1 MLKRISAVAAALAIG
16 GVAFVAAPA
25 GATAA
30 PAAPTALQASPD
42 PVVVSDGGGRTAT
55 FGFTAGEGT
64 GSARLVD
71 PSGKNVPLTV
81 SGGPAYT
88 ASYTFKFSDEPGA
101 WKLVAAA
108 TKDGATAESSRAFSV
123 HWITDLDFSASPD
136 VVDRGG
142 RVWLSGALKYREGG
156 AWKAYDKQS
165 VRIAFKPVGGS
176 YGTVRT
182 VTTDGYGRFRVAQ
195 NVDRS
200 GWWRAEYAGSAE
212 TEGTVSDSDRVDV
225 RERARTSRVSF
236 DASPEPVNVGGTL
249 RLRGKVEAGAWR
261 SWDPVRGAKVD
272 LLFKADGSYSWRR
285 VTSAWTGRDGGFAAD
300 VTANASGWW
309 RAEYAGRSGLRGSY
323 ADDHVEV
330 VRPQPQ
336 PPASLDTRV
345 ISFDAYPEPVRYG
358 RYLSFKGK
366 LQAWDGHWTGY
377 GHQKVTVWFKTKHG
391 SWKYVKSTWTN
402 GSGKFW
408 TKTKATRSGYWKVV
422 FAGNDE
428 ADGSSSA
435 RDWVRVR
442 R

>member
-1 MLKRISAVAAALAIG
+1 MLKRISAVAAALALG
-16 GVAFVAAPA
+16 SVALLASPAHATEAPA
-25 GATAA
+25 T
-30 PAAPTALQASPD
+30 PTALQASPD
-42 PVVVSDGGGRTAT
+42 PVVVGDGGGRPAT

-81 SGGPAYT
+81 SGGPNYT
-88 ASYTFKFSDEPGA
+88 ASYTFNFNDEPGA
-101 WKLVAAA
+101 WKLVATA
-108 TKDGATAESSRAFSV
+108 TKDGATAESTKGFAV

-136 VVDRGG
+136 VVDRDG
-142 RVWLSGALKYREGG
+142 RVWLSGALKYKEGG
-156 AWKAYDKQS
+156 SWKAYDKQAVQIS
-165 VRIAFKPVGGS
+165 FKPVGGS
-176 YGTVRT
+176 YGAVRT
-182 VTTDGYGRFRVAQ
+182 VTTDAYGRFRVAQ

-225 RERARTSRVSF
+225 RDRARTSRVWF
-236 DASPEPVNVGGTL
+236 DASPEQVNTGATV
-249 RLRGKVEAGAWR
+249 RLRGKVEAGAWN
-261 SWDPVRGAKVD
+261 SWDSVRGAKVN
-272 LLFKADGSYSWRR
+272 LLFKADGGYSWRY
-285 VTSAWTGRDGGFAAD
+285 VTSAWTGRDGRFAAD

-309 RAEYAGRSGLRGSY
+309 RAEYAGGDGVRGSH
-323 ADDHVEV
+323 ADDHVTV
-330 VRPQPQ
+330 VRPPVE

-358 RYLSFKGK
+358 KYLSFKGK
-366 LQAWDGHWTGY
+366 LQAWDGRWAGY
-377 GHQKVTVWFKTKHG
+377 GHQKVTVWFKTKTG

-408 TKTKATRSGYWKVV
+408 TKTKATKSGYWKVV

-435 RDWVRVR
+435 RDWVRVKR
-442 R
+442 